1 MKPDFE
7 TMPRAELRAYV
18 LENREDIEAL
28 RTLMSR
34 RNPNA
39 KRYKFPDTEEGWRQM
54 EEVFRQKI
62 QGIDKQAE

>member
-7 TMPRAELRAYV
+7 KMPRAELKAYV
-18 LENREDIEAL
+18 LAHREDAEAL
-28 RTLMSR
+28 RVLMSR

-39 KRYKFPDTEEGWRQM
+39 KRYKFPDTEEGWQQM

-62 QGIDKQAE
+62 EGREA